1 MSRTGVQSLLLLAAL
16 SVAACNQAPAREA
29 LAAAETA
36 LEESRPGLGRYA
48 PADLSALDR
57 AVAEARTAIEEGR
70 YTDALRIAQDLPSR
84 TRAAILT
91 AEARRGAL
99 VATWDE
105 LSGPLPGLLE
115 RLRRRIGR
123 LGGAVSTAPT
133 APAALVPEAAWV
145 VRARRDMARLD
156 RDWAAARAAHDRGDL
171 PGAVAAAGEVGSGA
185 RDLAARLGLDS
196 PPAGPTPPPASAAP
210 PDSRVDEG

>member
-16 SVAACNQAPAREA
+16 GVAACNKAPAREA
-29 LAAAETA
+29 LAAAEIA
-36 LEESRPGLGRYA
+36 LEESRPGLERYT

-70 YTDALRIAQDLPSR
+70 YTDALRVAQDLPSR
-84 TRAAILT
+84 TRAVIQAAETKREALT
-91 AEARRGAL
+91 
-99 VATWDE
+99 ATWDE

-123 LGGAVSTAPT
+123 LGGAVSTT
-133 APAALVPEAAWV
+133 TTPEAGWM
-145 VRARRDMARLD
+145 VRARRDMEGLD
-156 RDWAAARAAHDRGDL
+156 RGWAVARAAHDRGDL

-196 PPAGPTPPPASAAP
+196 PPARPTPPPASAAP
-210 PDSRVDEG
+210 PGSRVDEG